1 MKDVEDD
8 EIEEFSDMAG
18 VQREERFDSRHA
30 PPAGEPDCW
39 NIEMN
44 RDEDSELD

>member
-8 EIEEFSDMAG
+8 EIEEFSDMEE
-18 VQREERFDSRHA
+18 VQREGLFDSRHA
-30 PPAGEPDCW
+30 TPAGEPDCW

-44 RDEDSELD
+44 RDEYSELD